1 VTGLSK
7 TEFDTLMQTIFEHGC
22 YAKAGRNATAELVA
36 GGGRA
41 LDMFLRAVCDLP
53 ETTLHP
59 RDVADTVSDVFGQFA
74 KRDANSV
81 VDRCDQIGEFQTYW
95 ALGLATGQRSIEV
108 LIDGLNSRDKYA
120 RWAAAESLIRR
131 RSKRALP
138 VLTAALKDRSSLVRS
153 AIVQA
158 MKSNRTFRCAE
169 ALPALRR
176 IIASKSMQKQSPG
189 TWKTAQEVAKMIEE
203 EAS

>member
-1 VTGLSK
+1 LSK
-7 TEFDTLMQTIFEHGC
+7 TDFNTLMQAIFENGC
-22 YAKAGRNATAELVA
+22 YSKAGRNAIAELVA

-41 LDMFLRAVCDLP
+41 IDMFLSANCDLP

-59 RDVADTVSDVFGQFA
+59 RDVADTISDVFGQFA
-74 KRDANSV
+74 KRDANCV
-81 VDRCDQIGEFQTYW
+81 IDRCDQIGEIQTYW
-95 ALGLATGQRSIEV
+95 SLGLATGQRSIDV
-108 LIDGLNSRDKYA
+108 LIDGLTSRDKYA

-131 RSKRALP
+131 RSKWAVPALA
-138 VLTAALKDRSSLVRS
+138 AALKDRSSLVKS

-158 MKSNRTFRCAE
+158 MKSNRIFRCAE

-176 IIASKSMQKQSPG
+176 IIASKSMQKHSPG
-189 TWKTAQEVAKMIEE
+189 TWKTAKEVVKMIEA